1 MPFESPLQLTFVGLG
16 TVARP
21 GVAVIV
27 VVDVAVQPFELVTV
41 TVYVPPARPVK
52 SSVVAAL
59 LQLKV

>member
-1 MPFESPLQLTFVGLG
+1 
-16 TVARP
+16 VARP

-52 SSVVAAL
+52 SSVVAVL